1 MASKEKSGLVEQLR
15 DAIRRSGHSLNQLS
29 QQCGVGRDRLSR
41 FMRGERDLT
50 LEAAEK
56 VCRVLHFELSPY
68 GPPAELPKV
77 KEPPPKTRGRP
88 RKEK

>member
-1 MASKEKSGLVEQLR
+1 MASKEKPGLVEQLR
-15 DAIRRSGHSLNQLS
+15 DAIRQSGHSLNQLS

-68 GPPAELPKV
+68 APVELPKV
-77 KEPPPKTRGRP
+77 KEPPPKKRGRP
-88 RKEK
+88 RKET